1 VLTGTSGWSYPAWR
15 GPFYPADLPPR
26 RMLSAYASLL
36 PTVEVNATAYRM
48 PRGAMLAGWRAQ
60 VGAGFVFAVKAPQRI
75 THVLRLRAAEEPL
88 AWFYRATA
96 ELGDALGPVL
106 FQLPP
111 TLRKDLPLLSDF
123 LAQLPRG
130 GRSAFQLQH
139 PSWRSD
145 DVLAALAAAGAAV
158 CAVDAEGE
166 PPPLEATASFG
177 YLRLRRPDYDDAAL
191 AAWAGR
197 IAARPWAEAF
207 VYLKHEDEARGP
219 RLALRLAAL
228 LDAGAAGH
236 PAPSP

>member
-1 VLTGTSGWSYPAWR
+1 VRVLTGTSGWSYPAWR

-48 PRGAMLAGWRAQ
+48 PRAAMLAGWRAQ
-60 VGAGFVFAVKAPQRI
+60 VGPGFVFAVKAPQRI
-75 THVLRLRAAEEPL
+75 THGLRLRGTEEPL
-88 AWFYRATA
+88 SWFYRAAA

-111 TLRKDLPLLSDF
+111 SLKKDLPLLAEF
-123 LAQLPRG
+123 LALLPRG
-130 GRSAFQLQH
+130 ARSAFQLQH

-145 DVLAALAAAGAAV
+145 DVLSALAAAGAAV

-166 PPPLEATASFG
+166 PPPLEATAPFG

-191 AAWAGR
+191 AAWAAR
-197 IAARPWAEAF
+197 IVARPWAEAF
-207 VYLKHEDEARGP
+207 VFLKHEDEARGP
-219 RLALRLAAL
+219 RFALRLAAIL
-228 LDAGAAGH
+228 EQAGAQPTAQ
-236 PAPSP
+236 